1 VKLYLAG
8 PMTGIPQFNFPAF
21 ESATR
26 ELRSVGYEVV
36 SPHEQDHPDVQAAA
50 WASLDGDVS
59 KLPPAKEGSDPT
71 LTAAKNVRDIAEC
84 QGLALLNDW
93 YKSSGT
99 LHEIAT
105 AHRFRLWVAPAW
117 LWLAATN
124 EAVA

>member
-36 SPHEQDHPDVQAAA
+36 S
-50 WASLDGDVS
+50 
-59 KLPPAKEGSDPT
+59 LPPAKEGSDPT